1 MASGLPA
8 TPPTALAPG
17 FRFHPSDEELVQ
29 YYLKRKVCG
38 KAIAFD
44 AIAEV
49 DIYKKEPWN
58 LGGESKLKSRD
69 MEWYFFSALDR
80 KYGNGGRVNRATSY
94 GYWKATGND
103 RSVLHGSRIVG
114 MKKTLVFHS
123 GRAPGGQRTNWIMHE
138 YRLVDDELVKALRD
152 SYVVCRVFLKSE
164 IGPPHKDRYA
174 PFIEEEWDDDK
185 TGSSQGGKS
194 VDEAIVDSKACIEES
209 DLEQDAQSTTLRQ
222 SEHLKNSGS
231 VLSLSPSERLEDC
244 PLTCTVN
251 KESTIFPNKRS
262 RHDDLNPQ
270 HSDASESSLMTI
282 QECTITKKI
291 SRTPPATFDISDGN
305 ATLPPSYLKY
315 ITYLEDKQWTWPMLY
330 IIFPYFLSLAN
341 GRALSINLVVNTT
354 QPSPKLR
361 NRTFCCCPLYCCFRN
376 HFCYWAFVNL

>member
-58 LGGESKLKSRD
+58 LGGRILTPLSRKLYLFPVNLLRMRSFHLSRSRD

-138 YRLVDDELVKALRD
+138 YRLVDDELVKALR
-152 SYVVCRVFLKSE
+152 
-164 IGPPHKDRYA
+164 
-174 PFIEEEWDDDK
+174 EEWDDDK

-194 VDEAIVDSKACIEES
+194 GDEAIVDSKACVEES
-209 DLEQDAQSTTLRQ
+209 DLEQW
-222 SEHLKNSGS
+222 LKHQ
-231 VLSLSPSERLEDC
+231 LET
-244 PLTCTVN
+244 P
-251 KESTIFPNKRS
+251 
-262 RHDDLNPQ
+262 
-270 HSDASESSLMTI
+270 HS
-282 QECTITKKI
+282 
-291 SRTPPATFDISDGN
+291 F
-305 ATLPPSYLKY
+305 Y
-315 ITYLEDKQWTWPMLY
+315 
-330 IIFPYFLSLAN
+330 
-341 GRALSINLVVNTT
+341 
-354 QPSPKLR
+354 
-361 NRTFCCCPLYCCFRN
+361 
-376 HFCYWAFVNL
+376 

>member
-1 MASGLPA
+1 M
-8 TPPTALAPG
+8 
-17 FRFHPSDEELVQ
+17 
-29 YYLKRKVCG
+29 G
-38 KAIAFD
+38 K
-44 AIAEV
+44 
-49 DIYKKEPWN
+49 
-58 LGGESKLKSRD
+58 
-69 MEWYFFSALDR
+69 
-80 KYGNGGRVNRATSY
+80 
-94 GYWKATGND
+94 
-103 RSVLHGSRIVG
+103 
-114 MKKTLVFHS
+114 
-123 GRAPGGQRTNWIMHE
+123 
-138 YRLVDDELVKALRD
+138 D

-282 QECTITKKI
+282 QECTITKKSSPPSI
-291 SRTPPATFDISDGN
+291 FGFPLVELNGKKECQIKKELPTAPSGTFVELNGKKESQIKKEISTAPHSATVVELNGMKESEIKNEVSRTPPATFDISDGN

-315 ITYLEDKQWTWPMLY
+315 ITYLEDKVREMSAERERLKADMMQAESIVNAYKSRIDITLN
-330 IIFPYFLSLAN
+330 N
-341 GRALSINLVVNTT
+341 GNED
-354 QPSPKLR
+354 
-361 NRTFCCCPLYCCFRN
+361 
-376 HFCYWAFVNL
+376 